1 MPDLSAL
8 RRGGVKALGP
18 VAVVG
23 TALCAARPVS
33 DPSPWLHL
41 RVGQFLADGG
51 RFSSADPWS
60 PLASHTFVPTQWLPS
75 VVVDALY
82 NRFGLD
88 AVVWA
93 RMVGIALLVAVLLFT
108 TRRVAGPVAALV
120 TTAAVAAASWPSL
133 SERPQLL
140 GFVLLVPLVAGWVAT
155 GHDGR
160 ARWWL
165 VPLTW
170 LCACTHGI
178 WALGLVVGGLVV
190 GGLVLETLAAQRK
203 TAAATSADEAEA
215 DASTQPPLAPVGR
228 LALLWLACLAAA
240 AATPLGPRLVLTPFT
255 VGSNGRSFVDEWL
268 PTSVRQPHVLVALAM
283 VVAVAGLWIAREHRP
298 RLWEGFLLV
307 AALGLIL
314 SMQRTVP
321 VGAFVLAPLL
331 ARELE
336 ARIAGPAGR
345 RVFARRDGVAILTAV
360 AVAAVLAVPLAAATS
375 DGPRYVP
382 TAVQPALDE
391 LAPGTRILAEG
402 DVTGWLL
409 FAAPDT
415 APVFDLRI
423 ESYDPAYVRHFISAM
438 DAEQG
443 WDTWVRST
451 GAQAALL
458 VDDSPLA
465 LALQDVWH
473 WRVVQQDRGF
483 VLLEA
488 S

>member
-1 MPDLSAL
+1 
-8 RRGGVKALGP
+8 
-18 VAVVG
+18 
-23 TALCAARPVS
+23 
-33 DPSPWLHL
+33 
-41 RVGQFLADGG
+41 VGQFLSDGG
-51 RFSSADPWS
+51 RFSSTDPWS
-60 PLASHTFVPTQWLPS
+60 PLATRTFVPTQWLPS
-75 VVVDALY
+75 VIVDTLY

-93 RMVGIALLVAVLLFT
+93 RMVGIALLVAVLLVT
-108 TRRVAGPVAALV
+108 TRRVAGPAAAVV
-120 TTAAVAAASWPSL
+120 TTAAVMAASWPAL

-178 WALGLVVGGLVV
+178 WSLGLVVGGLVV
-190 GGLVLETLAAQRK
+190 GGLFVEAVATQRQSAQTAQRQP
-203 TAAATSADEAEA
+203 AVEA
-215 DASTQPPLAPVGR
+215 PPKPSVGR
-228 LALLWLACLAAA
+228 LALVWVACLVAA

-268 PTSVRQPHVLVALAM
+268 PSSVRQLHVLVALAL
-283 VVAVAGLWIAREHRP
+283 VVALVGLWVGREHRP
-298 RLWEGFLLV
+298 RLWEGLLLV

-331 ARELE
+331 AKELD
-336 ARIAGPAGR
+336 ARIPATLRGGAI
-345 RVFARRDGVAILTAV
+345 ARREGIALVTAL
-360 AVAAVLAVPLAAATS
+360 ALAALLAAPVAAATS
-375 DGPRYVP
+375 DGPRFVP
-382 TAVQPALDE
+382 TAVQPALDRLE
-391 LAPGTRILAEG
+391 PGTRLIAEG
-402 DVTGWLL
+402 DVTGWVL
-409 FAAPDT
+409 FAAPDA

-438 DAEQG
+438 DAEKG
-443 WDTWVRST
+443 WDGFLRST

-458 VDDSPLA
+458 LDDSPLA
-465 LALQDVWH
+465 LALQQVWH

-488 S
+488 T

>member
-8 RRGGVKALGP
+8 RRRGVKALGP

-41 RVGQFLADGG
+41 RVGQFLSDGG
-51 RFSSADPWS
+51 RFSATDPWS
-60 PLASHTFVPTQWLPS
+60 PLATRTFVPTQWLPS
-75 VVVDALY
+75 VVVDTLY

-93 RMVGIALLVAVLLFT
+93 RVVGIALLVAALLVT
-108 TRRVAGPVAALV
+108 TRRVAGPLAALV
-120 TTAAVAAASWPSL
+120 TTAAVMTASWPAL

-140 GFVLLVPLVAGWVAT
+140 GFVLLVPLLAGWVAT
-155 GHDGR
+155 GRDAR

-178 WALGLVVGGLVV
+178 WSLGLVVGALVV
-190 GGLVLETLAAQRK
+190 GGLFVETVAAQRR
-203 TAAATSADEAEA
+203 AAQ
-215 DASTQPPLAPVGR
+215 STQPEPAVGR
-228 LALLWLACLAAA
+228 LALVWLACLVAA

-255 VGSNGRSFVDEWL
+255 VGSNGRAFVDEWL
-268 PTSVRQPHVLVALAM
+268 PSSVRQPHVLVALAL
-283 VVAVAGLWIAREHRP
+283 AVALVGLWIAREHRP
-298 RLWEGFLLV
+298 RLWEGLLLL

-321 VGAFVLAPLL
+321 VGAFVLAPML
-331 ARELE
+331 ARELD
-336 ARIAGPAGR
+336 ARVPTAVRGGA
-345 RVFARRDGVAILTAV
+345 FARRESIALVTAV
-360 AVAAVLAVPLAAATS
+360 ALAALLAVPVAAATT
-375 DGPRYVP
+375 DGPRFVP
-382 TAVQPALDE
+382 TAVQPALDR
-391 LAPGTRILAEG
+391 LAPGTRLIAEG
-402 DVTGWLL
+402 DVTGWVL
-409 FAAPDT
+409 FAAPQA

-438 DAEQG
+438 DAEKG
-443 WDTWVRST
+443 WDGFVRTT

-458 VDDSPLA
+458 LDDSPLA
-465 LALQDVWH
+465 LALQQVWH

-488 S
+488 T

>member
-8 RRGGVKALGP
+8 RGGGVKALGP

-23 TALCAARPVS
+23 AALFAARPVS

-41 RVGQFLADGG
+41 RVGQFLAGGG
-51 RFSSADPWS
+51 RFSATDPWA
-60 PLASHTFVPTQWLPS
+60 PLAAHTYVPTQWLPS

-82 NRFGLD
+82 DRFGLD

-93 RMVGIALLVAVLLFT
+93 RMVGIALLVAVVLVT
-108 TRRVAGPVAALV
+108 ARQVAGRVAALA
-120 TTAAVAAASWPSL
+120 TTAAVVAASWPAL

-140 GFVLLVPLVAGWVAT
+140 GFVLLVPIIAGWVAT
-155 GHDGR
+155 GHDRR

-178 WALGLVVGGLVV
+178 WSLGLVVGALVV
-190 GGLVLETLAAQRK
+190 GSLATEAVVTTWRAAKAAAQ
-203 TAAATSADEAEA
+203 AGE
-215 DASTQPPLAPVGR
+215 QPPTGSTGTGR
-228 LALLWLACLAAA
+228 LALVWLACLAAA
-240 AATPLGPRLVLTPFT
+240 AATPLGPKLVLTPFT

-283 VVAVAGLWIAREHRP
+283 VVGLAGLWVAREHRP
-298 RLWEGFLLV
+298 RLWEVVLLV
-307 AALGLIL
+307 AALGLIM

-321 VGAFVLAPLL
+321 VGAFVVAPML
-331 ARELE
+331 ARELDLRWSP
-336 ARIAGPAGR
+336 AQGKAGMPVR
-345 RVFARRDGVAILTAV
+345 ERL
-360 AVAAVLAVPLAAATS
+360 AVLAAVVLAAALAVPVAAATS
-375 DGPRYVP
+375 VGPQYVP
-382 TAVQPALDE
+382 TGVQPALDA
-391 LAPGTRILAEG
+391 LAPGTRLIAEG

-409 FAAPDT
+409 FAAPNTD
-415 APVFDLRI
+415 PVFDLRI
-423 ESYDPAYVRHFISAM
+423 ESYDPVYVRHFIEAM
-438 DAEQG
+438 DAQQG
-443 WDTWVRST
+443 WDGFVRST

-458 VDDSPLA
+458 TDDSPLA

-473 WRVVQQDRGF
+473 WRVVQHDRGF

-488 S
+488 A